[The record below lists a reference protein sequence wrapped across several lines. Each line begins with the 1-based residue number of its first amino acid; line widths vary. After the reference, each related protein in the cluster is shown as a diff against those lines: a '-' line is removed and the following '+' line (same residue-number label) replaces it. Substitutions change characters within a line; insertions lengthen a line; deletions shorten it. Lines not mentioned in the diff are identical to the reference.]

1 MPNDVVVVPIKR
13 FDIAKERLRLA
24 HVPEVTSL
32 ARTLAAGVLVAAS
45 PRPVVVVSESK
56 EMSQFAEDYGAEFL
70 KSPDVGL
77 NSSVQW
83 AYATLSDEFDRLIV
97 AHGDL
102 RTPEG
107 IGTFEFEPGVTLV
120 ADHYGEGTNV
130 LVVPTGLSFHFS
142 YGPGSLARHAREA
155 QRLKVE
161 YRAILD
167 SPWRFDVD
175 EASDLKDP

>member
-1 MPNDVVVVPIKR
+1 MPNDVVVVPIKH
-13 FDIAKERLRLA
+13 FDNAKERLRLA
-24 HVPEVTSL
+24 HVPDVTSL
-32 ARTLAAGVLVAAS
+32 ARTLAGGVLVAAS

-56 EMSQFAEDYGAEFL
+56 ELSQFAEQYGAAFL
-70 KSPDVGL
+70 ESPHVGL

-83 AYATLSDEFDRLIV
+83 AYATLSPEYDRLIV

-102 RTPEG
+102 RTPKG

-120 ADHYGEGTNV
+120 ADHLGEGTNV
-130 LVVPTGLSFHFS
+130 LVVPTGLPFHFS
-142 YGPGSLARHAREA
+142 YGPGSLARHVREV

-161 YRAILD
+161 YRVILD

-175 EASDLKDP
+175 EASDM